1 MADRYSR
8 LTSSTGDFSQMLARF
23 GVVTVMNVKVYDI
36 DPSISFDQTADK
48 IVAAYSTVEGHP
60 EPRAILDT
68 LKISNFT
75 EDGPTKTINGGQYS
89 NPLIK
94 FGKTAR
100 LEMQDALGNSE
111 SLEVFGAGLN
121 EYSETGLTTRI
132 AFHATDS
139 FAAPKLLIGDSFF
152 IDQSTGNQIPVQII
166 IYQFLP
172 DSLLNLTQ
180 DASGDAAVFDLNG
193 DVLITEIEVGGPTVD
208 PAGNPVTTAT
218 TVPTPVFYSILP
230 GTISD

>member
-48 IVAAYSTVEGHP
+48 IVAAYSTVE
-60 EPRAILDT
+60 PRATLDT

-75 EDGPTKTINGGQYS
+75 EDGPTKTVNGGQYS

-152 IDQSTGNQIPVQII
+152 IDQSTGNQIPVQIV

-208 PAGNPVTTAT
+208 AAGKPVTIAT